1 LEGSKLTSI
10 LFRGGAVLDTQA
22 GVLLEGHE
30 VLVENDRIK
39 EVSDRPIR
47 SGDATVV
54 ELQGQTLMPG
64 LIDAHVH
71 IYLSELDLTRL
82 AEIPTSLAVA
92 RAAPIL
98 RGMLDRGFT
107 SVRDN
112 GGADWGIREAVNA
125 NILAGPRLFIAGRV
139 LSQTGGHGD
148 YRNRTNGSSPAGHCC
163 SGLGMFADVVD
174 GIPAVLQAAREQLR
188 KGSDH
193 IKIMISGGVASPYD
207 PLESLQFT
215 EEEIKAA
222 VDSATNWGKYV
233 AAHAY
238 SAPAIRRGVECG
250 VRSIEHGNLVDESTA
265 RLMAERGA
273 FVVPTLVTYD
283 SMSRRGRELGL
294 SASTLEK
301 NKKVLDCGLRSLEIF
316 KAAGVQMG
324 FGSDLLGILQPDQ
337 SREFLLRSEVL
348 SPAEVIRSATIT
360 NARLLGKESELGIIQ
375 PGALADMLVVE
386 GNPLEDLEVLQ
397 NQGASMPIIIQGGL
411 FVKRGT
417 ITKVPSVL
425 LPSRVPMP
433 AMT

>member
-163 SGLGMFADVVD
+163 SG
-174 GIPAVLQAAREQLR
+174 
-188 KGSDH
+188 
-193 IKIMISGGVASPYD
+193 
-207 PLESLQFT
+207 
-215 EEEIKAA
+215 
-222 VDSATNWGKYV
+222 W
-233 AAHAY
+233 
-238 SAPAIRRGVECG
+238 ECS
-250 VRSIEHGNLVDESTA
+250 R
-265 RLMAERGA
+265 
-273 FVVPTLVTYD
+273 
-283 SMSRRGRELGL
+283 MS
-294 SASTLEK
+294 
-301 NKKVLDCGLRSLEIF
+301 
-316 KAAGVQMG
+316 
-324 FGSDLLGILQPDQ
+324 
-337 SREFLLRSEVL
+337 
-348 SPAEVIRSATIT
+348 
-360 NARLLGKESELGIIQ
+360 
-375 PGALADMLVVE
+375 
-386 GNPLEDLEVLQ
+386 
-397 NQGASMPIIIQGGL
+397 
-411 FVKRGT
+411 
-417 ITKVPSVL
+417 
-425 LPSRVPMP
+425 
-433 AMT
+433 